1 MSLNVAGRQE
11 FGRNQKSGELRLRC
25 LGAQHINRHLVV
37 NWRSLCLLGVPKD
50 PGIGRSNVAASLPRG
65 SYVRAI
71 DAIHL
76 WAHPKDDECRERFR
90 RNVTSRYISRRVNVK
105 QTASEIPPLL

>member
-1 MSLNVAGRQE
+1 MGVRCSANGDRSQQVSLNVAGRQE

-50 PGIGRSNVAASLPRG
+50 PGI
-65 SYVRAI
+65 VRAI

-76 WAHPKDDECRERFR
+76 LAHPKDDECRERFR
-90 RNVTSRYISRRVNVK
+90 RNMTSRYISRRVNVK

>member
-1 MSLNVAGRQE
+1 MRAIIQG
-11 FGRNQKSGELRLRC
+11 
-25 LGAQHINRHLVV
+25 LG
-37 NWRSLCLLGVPKD
+37 
-50 PGIGRSNVAASLPRG
+50 GIPNCSASRERG

-76 WAHPKDDECRERFR
+76 LAHPKDDECRERFR
-90 RNVTSRYISRRVNVK
+90 RNMTSRYISRRVNVK